1 MMVPK
6 PIPINTKS
14 NNNSIN
20 YFKITT
26 NCKTNKKRQK
36 ASSPTGGLKAI

>member
-1 MMVPK
+1 MMAPK

-14 NNNSIN
+14 NNNSMN

-26 NCKTNKKRQK
+26 NFKTSEKRQK
-36 ASSPTGGLKAI
+36 ALSPTGGLKAI